1 MSFLYAW
8 AIALGLSAIVP
19 LILHLR
25 RRQTDR
31 RISFPAL
38 RYLSRA
44 EDARSRSIVAS
55 DLLLLI
61 VRVGLLIALALA
73 AAGPLLGRGGA
84 RDHEPTDLALVVDN
98 SASVGRLDGDRLLFA
113 SLVELAGTAIAA
125 ARPEDRLWLFPTVG
139 EPLAAGVG
147 AVRAAAAL
155 EGIEPTDGA
164 ADLGA
169 AVARAAAALPADGGR
184 RREVQLLSDLQASA
198 LPPVP
203 PAGGD
208 PAPLVA
214 YVPEPAGEPNGAL
227 VNVEL
232 TGGTTAPSGIGHGV
246 IVRSARA
253 GGGAHAAA
261 DAPGAGEADI
271 RLELDGRLSGAARAP
286 WGTSAILGLPELG
299 VGLHQG
305 RLEVN
310 PAGARADDLRYF
322 AIRVVPPPAVRF
334 HGDATSFVGLGIET
348 LREAGRL
355 GAGADGAVAVVEGD
369 AARGAPWAGAA
380 TLIFVPPAD
389 PVDLAAFNQGLA
401 ALGVGWQARMDP
413 AAGDLGL
420 AEPEAAF
427 SLAGVRVRQRYLL
440 RPAGGGTAID
450 TALIR
455 MEDGE
460 PWLLRTETA
469 DRMALILAS
478 PLTPE
483 ASDLPAHPAMIPFL
497 EAVLVHWSHL
507 ATWPFSDFGAGEALS
522 LPEWATEV
530 ESPDGSV
537 REVEGGSPF
546 VPLHAGVYAVRGDG
560 GSGGLGRA
568 GGGGRSEAQFAANV
582 PEAEADPTPVAR
594 EALEELFAGRPVFT
608 AGPGP
613 EAWADGIFR
622 ARRGRDAA
630 PWLIALA
637 LVLIGLEL
645 FLATPGRSRRPSP
658 DSERSEASSGASS

>member
-31 RISFPAL
+31 RVAFPAL

-73 AAGPLLGRGGA
+73 AAGPLVGRGGA
-84 RDHEPTDLALVVDN
+84 RDHEPTDVALVVDN
-98 SASVGRLDGDRLLFA
+98 SASVGRLDGDRLLFEA
-113 SLVELAGTAIAA
+113 LVELAGTALAA
-125 ARPEDRLWLFPTVG
+125 ARPEDRIWLFPTVG

-147 AVRAAAAL
+147 AARAAEAL
-155 EGIEPTDGA
+155 ARIEPTDGA
-164 ADLGA
+164 ADLAA
-169 AVARAAAALPADGGR
+169 AVARAGGALPADGGR
-184 RREVQLLSDLQASA
+184 RREIQLLSDLQATGLRA
-198 LPPVP
+198 AP

-208 PAPLVA
+208 AAPLVA
-214 YVPEPAGEPNGAL
+214 YAPEPAAEPNGAL
-227 VNVEL
+227 VGVEL
-232 TGGTTAPSGIGHGV
+232 TGGTTAPSGTGHGV

-253 GGGAHAAA
+253 GGGARAEN
-261 DAPGAGEADI
+261 DSLEGGDADI
-271 RLELDGRLSGAARAP
+271 RLELDGRLTGAARAP
-286 WGTSAILGLPELG
+286 WGANAVLALPELG

-305 RLEVN
+305 RLELN

-322 AIRVVPPPAVRF
+322 AIRVVPPPTVRY
-334 HGDATSFVGLGIET
+334 HGDETSFAGVGVET

-355 GAGADGAVAVVEGD
+355 GAGSEEAVAIVDGEAG
-369 AARGAPWAGAA
+369 AGAPWPGAA
-380 TLIFVPPAD
+380 TVVFVPPAD

-401 ALGVGWQARMDP
+401 ALGTGWQARVDP
-413 AAGDLGL
+413 ASGDLGL
-420 AEPEAAF
+420 DEPEAAF
-427 SLAGVRVRQRYLL
+427 SLSDVRVRQRYLL
-440 RPAGGGTAID
+440 RPAGGGSVAD

-455 MEDGE
+455 TEDGE
-460 PWLLRTETA
+460 PWLVRTELGG
-469 DRMALILAS
+469 RMALILAS
-478 PLTPE
+478 PLTVG

-522 LPEWATEV
+522 LPEWVNEI
-530 ESPDGSV
+530 ESPDGALRS
-537 REVEGGSPF
+537 VEGGSRFTP
-546 VPLHAGVYAVRGDG
+546 VRAGVYTVRGSGADG
-560 GSGGLGRA
+560 SPT
-568 GGGGRSEAQFAANV
+568 EAQFAANV
-582 PEAEADPTPVAR
+582 PESEADPTPVAR
-594 EALEELFAGRPVFT
+594 EDLEELFPGRPVFT
-608 AGPGP
+608 AGPGAA
-613 EAWADGIFR
+613 AWEDGIFR
-622 ARRGRDAA
+622 GRRGWDMA

-637 LVLIGLEL
+637 LVLVGLEL

-658 DSERSEASSGASS
+658 DSERSEATSGVSS